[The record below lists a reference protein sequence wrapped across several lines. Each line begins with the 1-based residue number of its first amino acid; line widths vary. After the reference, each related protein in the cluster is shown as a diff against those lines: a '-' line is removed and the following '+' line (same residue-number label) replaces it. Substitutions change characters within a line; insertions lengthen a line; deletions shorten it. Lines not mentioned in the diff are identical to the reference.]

1 MVPLLLCSG
10 LLLAPALASRVNR
23 QQPQDQAIGD
33 TRLRADAPDGAHDAA
48 RPAGE
53 RASRSAPRPAVAPVL
68 PASTLV
74 PPLPT
79 TSAPSTTT
87 TTHHHHPVA
96 KVAAV
101 AKAAVPTSTTKP
113 PRTTTTTTTAPAPT
127 TTKAPAP
134 TTTTT
139 AAPAYQNGQAGK
151 ASWYAAAAPG
161 DCAHRTIA
169 KGTMVVVTN
178 TANKRTVKCR
188 VSDRGPYIDGRII
201 DLSQTDF
208 EQLAG
213 SHEGVIDVF
222 VQW

>member
-10 LLLAPALASRVNR
+10 LLLAPALASRINR

-33 TRLRADAPDGAHDAA
+33 TRLSVAAA

-53 RASRSAPRPAVAPVL
+53 RASRSAPRPAVAGAL
-68 PASTLV
+68 AASTLAPPV
-74 PPLPT
+74 PI

-101 AKAAVPTSTTKP
+101 AKAVVPTSTTRP
-113 PRTTTTTTTAPAPT
+113 PRTTTTTKAPAPAP
-127 TTKAPAP
+127 TKAPAP

-161 DCAHRTIA
+161 ECAHRTIA
-169 KGTMVVVTN
+169 KGTMVLVTN

-188 VSDRGPYIDGRII
+188 VSDRGPYVDGRII
-201 DLSQTDF
+201 DLSQADF

-213 SHEGVIDVF
+213 SQQGVIDVF
-222 VQW
+222 IQW

>member
-33 TRLRADAPDGAHDAA
+33 TRLRADADPDADADADDAA
-48 RPAGE
+48 RPEGE
-53 RASRSAPRPAVAPVL
+53 RASRSAPRPAVAPAL

-87 TTHHHHPVA
+87 TSHHHHPAA

-113 PRTTTTTTTAPAPT
+113 PRTTTT

-161 DCAHRTIA
+161 ECAHRTIA

-188 VSDRGPYIDGRII
+188 VSDRGPYVDGRII